1 MKKTIRDYDLN
12 QKKVIIRCDFNVPIK
27 DNKIT
32 DENRIV
38 ESLKTITYAIEN
50 NAKVILMSH
59 LSKVKTEEDKLKN
72 SLRIVSERLSYHL
85 NKEVKFV
92 PYTRGE
98 ELENAISFM
107 QPKDVILIENTRF
120 EDLDGKKESSND
132 LELGN
137 YWASLGDI
145 FINDAVGTSH
155 RKHASN
161 VGIASNLPSGIGFL
175 IEKEITNLST
185 LNNPK
190 RPYYVILGGAKIS
203 DKIEIVSSLVKE
215 ADKIIIGGG
224 MAYTFLKSKG
234 INIGNSIC
242 DEESIE
248 FAKKMLKEYSEKIVL
263 PIDSKVTKIFE
274 DTLDYRVVD
283 NYKIEN
289 DDIALDIGPL
299 TIENIKKELSSAKT
313 IFWNGTLGYS
323 EFTNFKEGTE
333 SILEFIT
340 NIDAVTVLGG
350 GDTVAAATNFGYKE
364 KVSYASTGGG
374 ATLEYISKKQL
385 PGIEIIDEK

>member
-1 MKKTIRDYDLN
+1 
-12 QKKVIIRCDFNVPIK
+12 
-27 DNKIT
+27 
-32 DENRIV
+32 
-38 ESLKTITYAIEN
+38 
-50 NAKVILMSH
+50 
-59 LSKVKTEEDKLKN
+59 
-72 SLRIVSERLSYHL
+72 
-85 NKEVKFV
+85 
-92 PYTRGE
+92 
-98 ELENAISFM
+98 
-107 QPKDVILIENTRF
+107 
-120 EDLDGKKESSND
+120 
-132 LELGN
+132 
-137 YWASLGDI
+137 
-145 FINDAVGTSH
+145 
-155 RKHASN
+155 
-161 VGIASNLPSGIGFL
+161 
-175 IEKEITNLST
+175 
-185 LNNPK
+185 
-190 RPYYVILGGAKIS
+190 
-203 DKIEIVSSLVKE
+203 
-215 ADKIIIGGG
+215 